1 MTFPAGTITVDGFD
15 EAIVGFVDGSVQ
27 YSVEKAVTI
36 LMERDGFT
44 RTEALEWLDHNVVD
58 AHAVEGVPPTWVEE
72 VTT

>member
-1 MTFPAGTITVDGFD
+1 MTFSDGTITVDGFD
-15 EAIVGFVDGSVQ
+15 DAIVGFVDGSVQ

-44 RTEALEWLDHNVVD
+44 RTEALEWLDYNVVD
-58 AHAVEGVPPTWVEE
+58 AHEVKGVPPTWVEE